1 MGRRQYLDW
10 LRGVAVL
17 IMVETQYAALC
28 VFLYALVK
36 LKDWASVQYVK
47 YPADFH
53 DEAAI
58 GDTRT

>member
-1 MGRRQYLDW
+1 M
-10 LRGVAVL
+10 AA
-17 IMVETQYAALC
+17 YAALC

-36 LKDWASVQYVK
+36 LKDWASVQHVE

-58 GDTRT
+58 RDTRA